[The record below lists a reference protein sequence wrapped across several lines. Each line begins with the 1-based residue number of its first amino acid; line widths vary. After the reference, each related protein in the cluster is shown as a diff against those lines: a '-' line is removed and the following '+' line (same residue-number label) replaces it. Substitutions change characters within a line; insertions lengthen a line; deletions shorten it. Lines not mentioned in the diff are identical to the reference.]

1 MGKRGVQQMGEM
13 GVWVEKSNQI
23 PRSNKKKETLRV
35 HLSVRLERYAV
46 CMLTCGER
54 SESDEQMS
62 RWTEKKSQT
71 VTWLQHGSVASGENR
86 GRVRE
91 THKTRFGC
99 DREEE
104 RECGIWGEW
113 VE

>member
-1 MGKRGVQQMGEM
+1 MGEM

-54 SESDEQMS
+54 SESDEKMS
-62 RWTEKKSQT
+62 RWTGKRAKQG
-71 VTWLQHGSVASGENR
+71 HGYNWEVWHL
-86 GRVRE
+86 GRI
-91 THKTRFGC
+91 G
-99 DREEE
+99 
-104 RECGIWGEW
+104 GG
-113 VE
+113 